1 MPTGE
6 DEDELPGEVLT
17 QVKVGKA
24 PQPPLVGDC
33 NVGHNRNDRKVLSK
47 GHLSKGPDC
56 PANAKD
62 VVCRVMGQFNRD
74 KPVNVA
80 PFWVV

>member
-33 NVGHNRNDRKVLSK
+33 NVGHDRDE
-47 GHLSKGPDC
+47 G
-56 PANAKD
+56 
-62 VVCRVMGQFNRD
+62 VVSQQM
-74 KPVNVA
+74 A
-80 PFWVV
+80 SH